1 MTELTK
7 SPRNNILINENGVI
21 SLNHDDNEYLDE
33 IPNDSFDESD
43 LSNNYKLLINSS
55 NDLKLEIKYPNIEKI
70 QNLNSRKYLK
80 HIHFKV
86 KPTKKPNSDQTSLCE
101 SILGIYPN
109 LAFDCNS
116 NDYKVIIQGFLPK
129 KFTFKHSDQLKIG
142 K

>member
-43 LSNNYKLLINSS
+43 LSNNHKLLINSS

-70 QNLNSRKYLK
+70 
-80 HIHFKV
+80 
-86 KPTKKPNSDQTSLCE
+86 
-101 SILGIYPN
+101 
-109 LAFDCNS
+109 
-116 NDYKVIIQGFLPK
+116 
-129 KFTFKHSDQLKIG
+129 
-142 K
+142 